1 MRARTVALRELV
13 AARTWSVDR
22 FVAHASAPADTD
34 AAAFARA
41 SATVP
46 LRDLV
51 RERREPVDPAR
62 GPLATRPYLGLE
74 HVESRAGFLI
84 GTPLH
89 GRDVRSRSKRFEA
102 GDLLYGRL
110 RPNLNKVLLVGR
122 ELGHGSCSGEFH
134 VLVADRARV
143 DPRWL
148 RGYLAGAATQRFV
161 RHRITGATHPR
172 LPIEELL
179 ALPVELPSLAQQRRA
194 AARLER
200 LRAQQQ
206 SLRRKLAALPDALDE
221 VVAASVATTIAASR
235 ARQPPSNSAASRS
248 RK

>member
-1 MRARTVALRELV
+1 MIRARTVALHDLV
-13 AARTWSVDR
+13 AARAWSVER
-22 FVAHASAPADTD
+22 FVAPLLASAPAP
-34 AAAFARA
+34 AHARA
-41 SATVP
+41 ATTTVP

-51 RERREPVDPAR
+51 RERRESVDPAR

-74 HVESRAGFLI
+74 HVEPRAGFLV
-84 GTPLH
+84 GAPLR
-89 GRDVRSRSKRFEA
+89 GRDVRSRSKRFEP

-110 RPNLNKVLLVGR
+110 RPNLNKVLLVERALGR
-122 ELGHGSCSGEFH
+122 GSCSGEFH

-148 RGYLAGAATQRFV
+148 RGWLAGAATQRFV

-179 ALPVELPSLAQQRRA
+179 SLPVELPPLATQRRA
-194 AARLER
+194 AARLDR
-200 LRAQQQ
+200 LRAEQAT
-206 SLRRKLAALPDALDE
+206 LRRRLAALPDAQDA
-221 VVAASVATTIAASR
+221 VVAASVATTAAAPR
-235 ARQPPSNSAASRS
+235 ARQAPSSSAASRS

>member
-22 FVAHASAPADTD
+22 FVATASTPARDDSTS
-34 AAAFARA
+34 RP

-62 GPLATRPYLGLE
+62 GPLASRPYLGLE
-74 HVESRAGFLI
+74 HVESRAGFLV
-84 GTPLH
+84 GAPLH

-110 RPNLNKVLLVGR
+110 RPNLNKVLLVDR
-122 ELGHGSCSGEFH
+122 EFGHGSCSGEFH
-134 VLVADRARV
+134 VLVADASRV
-143 DPRWL
+143 DARWL

-179 ALPVELPSLAQQRRA
+179 SLPVELPSLAQQRRA
-194 AARLER
+194 AARLDR

-221 VVAASVATTIAASR
+221 VVAASVSATASR
-235 ARQPPSNSAASRS
+235 ARQPPSSSAASRS

>member
-22 FVAHASAPADTD
+22 FVAPAGANLRADVR
-34 AAAFARA
+34 AAT
-41 SATVP
+41 TVP
-46 LRDLV
+46 LGDLV

-62 GPLATRPYLGLE
+62 GPLASRPYLGLE
-74 HVESRAGFLI
+74 HVEPRAGFLV
-84 GTPLH
+84 GAPLR

-110 RPNLNKVLLVGR
+110 RPNLNKVLLVER

-179 ALPVELPSLAQQRRA
+179 SLPVELPSLAQQRRA
-194 AARLER
+194 AARIDR

-221 VVAASVATTIAASR
+221 VVAASIAASVATTLAAPR
-235 ARQPPSNSAASRS
+235 ARQAPSSSAASRS